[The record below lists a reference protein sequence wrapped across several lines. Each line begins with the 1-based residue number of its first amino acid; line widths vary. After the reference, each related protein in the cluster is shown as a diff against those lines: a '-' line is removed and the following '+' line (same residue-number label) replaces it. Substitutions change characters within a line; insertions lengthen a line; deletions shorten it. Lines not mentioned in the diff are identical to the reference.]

1 MDISGVSDNDWEV
14 VQVKRA
20 MIQSSQQTVV
30 LTISEKLNTNQRL
43 TICDLSEIDILITEL
58 DPQDPMLKPYR
69 DAGITVL

>member
-1 MDISGVSDNDWEV
+1 VSDNDWEV